1 MKKFLLLAIV
11 FTLSSLS
18 LTTNATQHTSNY
30 LHIIP
35 ETETDNDYDDKAA
48 SIVKLVWDDDGRSV
62 NDRYNEQAKD
72 ILDDWDIWLAFETGV
87 MNWDIL
93 LSYVAYVIRFINQLW
108 ILIWSIMILYAG
120 YQYATS
126 IFWWNVSNWKTA
138 IKNAII
144 WIIVIVFSYAI
155 WAWLE
160 AMFL

>member
-18 LTTNATQHTSNY
+18 LITNATQHTSNY

-48 SIVKLVWDDDGRSV
+48 SIVELVWDDDGRSV

-126 IFWWNVSNWKTA
+126 IFWWNVSNWKNA

>member
-120 YQYATS
+120 YQFATS

-144 WIIVIVFSYAI
+144 WIIVIVFSFAI
-155 WAWLE
+155 WKGLE

>member
-1 MKKFLLLAIV
+1 
-11 FTLSSLS
+11 
-18 LTTNATQHTSNY
+18 

-35 ETETDNDYDDKAA
+35 ESETDNNYDDKAA
-48 SIVKLVWDDDGRSV
+48 SIVELIWDDDGRSV

-126 IFWWNVSNWKTA
+126 IFWWNVSNWKNA

>member
-18 LTTNATQHTSNY
+18 LITNATQHTSNY

-126 IFWWNVSNWKTA
+126 IFWWKVSNWNNA

>member
-18 LTTNATQHTSNY
+18 LIANATPNTSNY

-35 ETETDNDYDDKAA
+35 ESETDNAYDDKAA

-120 YQYATS
+120 YQFATS

-155 WAWLE
+155 WAGLE

>member
-18 LTTNATQHTSNY
+18 LITNATQHTSNY

-120 YQYATS
+120 YQFATS

-144 WIIVIVFSYAI
+144 WIIVIVFSFAI
-155 WAWLE
+155 WKGLE

>member
-18 LTTNATQHTSNY
+18 LITNATQHTSNY

-48 SIVKLVWDDDGRSV
+48 SIVKLVWDNDGRSV

-126 IFWWNVSNWKTA
+126 IFWWKVSNWNNA
-138 IKNAII
+138 IKNAIV

>member
-120 YQYATS
+120 YQFATS

-138 IKNAII
+138 IKNAIV
-144 WIIVIVFSYAI
+144 WIIVIVFSFAI
-155 WAWLE
+155 WKGLE

>member
-35 ETETDNDYDDKAA
+35 ETETDNTYDDKAA

-120 YQYATS
+120 YQFATS

-144 WIIVIVFSYAI
+144 WIIVIVFSFAI
-155 WAWLE
+155 WKGLE

>member
-18 LTTNATQHTSNY
+18 LRTNATQHTSNY

-35 ETETDNDYDDKAA
+35 ETETDNTYDDKAA

-120 YQYATS
+120 YQFATS

-144 WIIVIVFSYAI
+144 WIIVIVFSFAI
-155 WAWLE
+155 WKGLE